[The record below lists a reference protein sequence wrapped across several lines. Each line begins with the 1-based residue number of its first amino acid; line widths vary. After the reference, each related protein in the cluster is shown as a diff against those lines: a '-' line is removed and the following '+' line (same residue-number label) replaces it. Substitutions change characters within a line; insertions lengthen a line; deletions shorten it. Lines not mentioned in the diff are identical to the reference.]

1 LIFLN
6 IFYGDDLIPNLSNVI
21 LMQIVQISDLHV
33 GSQFL
38 QEKFDILVDEVNEL
52 NPDVIIITGDLT
64 NEGLMKEYEKCKLL
78 LEKFNTKKIFAIS
91 GNHDYRNTGYLLF
104 KKFFPFQAINEL
116 DDDVVL
122 VTVGTARPDRNEGEV
137 GYRQNLW
144 LERTMKK
151 YNDKVK
157 IVAMHHHLIAIPDT
171 GSDQLTVVDAGD
183 VLRTVL
189 DTKVDVVLCG
199 HKHRP
204 WAWNF
209 KTLTV
214 VNAGTATSER
224 VRGFFENTY
233 NILTINNRIVQVDL
247 KIVGGKR
254 VPIDDIVNNY
264 SQFHD
269 D

>member
-1 LIFLN
+1 MI
-6 IFYGDDLIPNLSNVI
+6 
-21 LMQIVQISDLHV
+21 IVQISDLHI

-38 QEKFDILVDEVNEL
+38 EDKFDLLVQEVNEL
-52 NPDVIIITGDLT
+52 NPDTIVITGDLT
-64 NEGLMKEYEKCKLL
+64 NEGLMKEYQKCKLL
-78 LEKFNTKKIFAIS
+78 LSRFNAKKIITVS

-104 KKFFPFQAINEL
+104 KKFFPFESINEL
-116 DDDVVL
+116 SDDVVL
-122 VTVGTARPDRNEGEV
+122 VTVGTARPDRNNGEV
-137 GYRQNLW
+137 GYRQNIW
-144 LERTMKK
+144 LDRTMKK
-151 YNDKVK
+151 YKNKIK

-183 VLRTVL
+183 VLRTIL
-189 DTKVDVVLCG
+189 DTHVDVVLCG

-209 KTLTV
+209 RNLTV

-233 NILTINNRIVQVDL
+233 NILTISNKKVNVDL

-254 VPIDDIVNNY
+254 LPMDEMVNNY
-264 SQFHD
+264 NLYD
-269 D
+269 NE

>member
-1 LIFLN
+1 MI
-6 IFYGDDLIPNLSNVI
+6 
-21 LMQIVQISDLHV
+21 IVQISDLHI

-38 QEKFDILVDEVNEL
+38 EDKFNLLVQEVNQL
-52 NPDVIIITGDLT
+52 NPDTIVITGDLT

-78 LEKFNTKKIFAIS
+78 LSKFNTKKIIIMP

-104 KKFFPFQAINEL
+104 KKFFPFESINEL
-116 DDDVVL
+116 SDDVVL
-122 VTVGTARPDRNEGEV
+122 VTVGTARPDRNNGEV
-137 GYRQNLW
+137 GYRQNIW
-144 LERTMKK
+144 LDRTMKK
-151 YNDKVK
+151 YKNKIK

-183 VLRTVL
+183 VLRTIL
-189 DTKVDVVLCG
+189 DNHVDVVLCG

-209 KTLTV
+209 RNLTV

-233 NILTINNRIVQVDL
+233 NILTISNKKVNVDL

-254 VPIDDIVNNY
+254 LSMDEMVNNY
-264 SQFHD
+264 NLYD
-269 D
+269 NE

>member
-1 LIFLN
+1 
-6 IFYGDDLIPNLSNVI
+6 
-21 LMQIVQISDLHV
+21 MQIVQISDLHV

-38 QEKFDILVDEVNEL
+38 PEKFDILVDEVNEI
-52 NPDVIIITGDLT
+52 NPDVIVITGDLT
-64 NEGLMKEYEKCKLL
+64 NEGLMSEYKQCKSLL
-78 LEKFNTKKIFAIS
+78 TKFNTKKIIVIS

-104 KKFFPFQAINEL
+104 KKFFPFEAVNEL
-116 DDDVVL
+116 SDDVVL
-122 VTVGTARPDRNEGEV
+122 VTVGTARPDRNVGEV

-151 YNDKVK
+151 YKDKVK

-183 VLRTVL
+183 VLRIVL

-209 KTLTV
+209 GKLNV

-224 VRGFFENTY
+224 VRGLFENTY
-233 NILTINNRIVQVDL
+233 NILTISEKKVYVEL

-254 VPIDDIVNNY
+254 LPIDEIVSNY
-264 SQFHD
+264 SQFEEE
-269 D
+269 

>member
-1 LIFLN
+1 MI
-6 IFYGDDLIPNLSNVI
+6 
-21 LMQIVQISDLHV
+21 IVQISDLHI

-38 QEKFDILVDEVNEL
+38 EDKFDLLVQEINEL
-52 NPDVIIITGDLT
+52 NPDTIVITGDLT
-64 NEGLMKEYEKCKLL
+64 NEGLMKEYQKCKLL
-78 LEKFNTKKIFAIS
+78 LSKFNTQKIIIMP

-104 KKFFPFQAINEL
+104 KKFFPFESVNEL
-116 DDDVVL
+116 SDDVVL
-122 VTVGTARPDRNEGEV
+122 VTVGTARPDRNNGEV
-137 GYRQNLW
+137 GYRQNIW
-144 LERTMKK
+144 LDRTMKK
-151 YNDKVK
+151 YKDKIK

-183 VLRTVL
+183 VLRTIL
-189 DTKVDVVLCG
+189 DTRVDVVLCG

-209 KTLTV
+209 RNLTV

-233 NILTINNRIVQVDL
+233 NILTISNKKVDVDL

-254 VPIDDIVNNY
+254 LSMDEMVNNY
-264 SQFHD
+264 SLYD
-269 D
+269 NE

>member
-1 LIFLN
+1 
-6 IFYGDDLIPNLSNVI
+6 
-21 LMQIVQISDLHV
+21 MQIVQISDLHI

-38 QEKFDILVDEVNEL
+38 QEKFDTLVKEVNDL
-52 NPDVIIITGDLT
+52 KPDVIVITGDLT
-64 NEGLMKEYEKCKLL
+64 NEGLMKEYEKCEELL
-78 LEKFNTKKIFAIS
+78 TQFNTEKIIAIS

-104 KKFFPFQAINEL
+104 KRYFPFEAINEL
-116 DDDVVL
+116 SDDVVL

-151 YNDKVK
+151 YKDKVK

-189 DTKVDVVLCG
+189 ETNVDVVLCG

-209 KTLTV
+209 GKLNV

-224 VRGFFENTY
+224 VRGLFENTY
-233 NILTINNRIVQVDL
+233 NILTISESKVHVDL
-247 KIVGGKR
+247 KIVGGER
-254 VPIDDIVNNY
+254 LPIREIVDNY

>member
-1 LIFLN
+1 MI
-6 IFYGDDLIPNLSNVI
+6 
-21 LMQIVQISDLHV
+21 IVQISDLHI

-38 QEKFDILVDEVNEL
+38 EDKFDLLVQEINEL
-52 NPDVIIITGDLT
+52 NPDTIVITGDLT
-64 NEGLMKEYEKCKLL
+64 NEGLMKEYQKCKLL
-78 LEKFNTKKIFAIS
+78 LSKFNTKKIIIMP

-104 KKFFPFQAINEL
+104 KKFFPFESVNEL
-116 DDDVVL
+116 SDDVVL
-122 VTVGTARPDRNEGEV
+122 VTVGTARPDRNNGEV
-137 GYRQNLW
+137 GYRQNIW
-144 LERTMKK
+144 LDRTMKK
-151 YNDKVK
+151 YKNKIK

-183 VLRTVL
+183 VLRTIL
-189 DTKVDVVLCG
+189 DTRVDVVLCG

-209 KTLTV
+209 RNLTV

-233 NILTINNRIVQVDL
+233 NILTILNKKVDVDL

-254 VPIDDIVNNY
+254 LSMDEMVNNY
-264 SQFHD
+264 SLYD
-269 D
+269 NE

>member
-1 LIFLN
+1 LKYFLHTS
-6 IFYGDDLIPNLSNVI
+6 YRDDLIPNLKNNTQ
-21 LMQIVQISDLHV
+21 MQIVQISDLHV

-38 QEKFDILVDEVNEL
+38 QEKFDILVEEVNEL

-64 NEGLMKEYEKCKLL
+64 NEGLMQEYDKCKSLL
-78 LEKFNTKKIFAIS
+78 KKFNTKKIITIS

-104 KKFFPFQAINEL
+104 KKFFPFETVNEL
-116 DDDVVL
+116 SDDVVL

-151 YNDKVK
+151 HKDKVK
-157 IVAMHHHLIAIPDT
+157 IVAMH
-171 GSDQLTVVDAGD
+171 
-183 VLRTVL
+183 
-189 DTKVDVVLCG
+189 
-199 HKHRP
+199 RP

-209 KTLTV
+209 GELTV

-233 NILTINNRIVQVDL
+233 NILNISNKKVKVDL

-254 VPIDDIVNNY
+254 LPIEEIVNNY
-264 SQFHD
+264 SQFGD
-269 D
+269 E

>member
-1 LIFLN
+1 MI
-6 IFYGDDLIPNLSNVI
+6 
-21 LMQIVQISDLHV
+21 IVQISDLHI

-38 QEKFDILVDEVNEL
+38 EDKFDLLVEEVNEL
-52 NPDVIIITGDLT
+52 NPDTIVITGDLT
-64 NEGLMKEYEKCKLL
+64 NEGLMKEYQECKSLL
-78 LEKFNTKKIFAIS
+78 SKFNTKKIIIMP

-104 KKFFPFQAINEL
+104 KKFFPFESVNEL
-116 DDDVVL
+116 SDDVVL
-122 VTVGTARPDRNEGEV
+122 VTVGTARPDRNNGEV
-137 GYRQNLW
+137 GYRQNIW
-144 LERTMKK
+144 LDRTMKK
-151 YNDKVK
+151 YKNKIK

-183 VLRTVL
+183 VLRTIL
-189 DTKVDVVLCG
+189 DTHVDVVLCG

-209 KTLTV
+209 RNLTV

-233 NILTINNRIVQVDL
+233 NILTISNKKVDVDL

-254 VPIDDIVNNY
+254 LSMDEMVNNY
-264 SQFHD
+264 NLYD
-269 D
+269 NE

>member
-1 LIFLN
+1 MI
-6 IFYGDDLIPNLSNVI
+6 
-21 LMQIVQISDLHV
+21 IVQISDLHI

-38 QEKFDILVDEVNEL
+38 EDKFNLLVQEVNEL
-52 NPDVIIITGDLT
+52 NPDTIVITGDLT
-64 NEGLMKEYEKCKLL
+64 NEGLMKEYQECKSLL
-78 LEKFNTKKIFAIS
+78 SKFNTKKIIIMP

-104 KKFFPFQAINEL
+104 KKFFPFESINEL
-116 DDDVVL
+116 SDDVVL
-122 VTVGTARPDRNEGEV
+122 VTVGTARPDRNNGEV
-137 GYRQNLW
+137 GYRQNIW
-144 LERTMKK
+144 LDRTMKK
-151 YNDKVK
+151 YKNKIK

-183 VLRTVL
+183 VLRTIL
-189 DTKVDVVLCG
+189 DTHVDVVLCG

-209 KTLTV
+209 RNLTV

-233 NILTINNRIVQVDL
+233 NILTISNKKVNVDL

-254 VPIDDIVNNY
+254 LSMDEMVNNY
-264 SQFHD
+264 SLYD
-269 D
+269 NE